1 MPSRKAQ
8 LVSPLSG
15 DYIPIEGLSV
25 TGVITAIGG
34 ISAPVT
40 GAAQSITDGANLDL
54 GTVTATT
61 FVGDSIGTYR
71 AAGLTNTGAG
81 TSNLNVG
88 VVTATS
94 ISGVVTGNITGTASS
109 IISGSDLTVGVA
121 TAVTWLGDGSGI
133 TGAGSSAF
141 IGQAVTAQAGTTTID
156 LSAGN
161 IINFTHSNN
170 TTVAFAN
177 TGTANRVTF
186 IRTTTEN
193 TLAWPASIKWSDDS
207 TPTLISNTRSS
218 ARQIFNLTT
227 ADAGVT
233 WYGWESIKNDP
244 QTFTL
249 WSWGYNSDGQLGQSD
264 TNNRS
269 SPIQISGTTWLMAN
283 NGATMVYDS
292 SIIQTKSDGTIW
304 GWGIN
309 DQGGLGQDNIIK
321 YSSPTQIGTDT
332 NWAVGSFGR
341 HVLWTKTDGSLWTWG
356 RGLGGQLGLNQEI
369 NYSSPVQVGTENT
382 WATSYDTGGKIAA
395 AESGN
400 QRNSGAIKTDGTLWV
415 WGYNIKGVL
424 GQNDT
429 ITRSSPIQIPGGNW
443 SSISFGYGS
452 AIARKTDGTAWSW
465 GSNSTGMLGHNQG
478 PTGNYSS
485 PVQIDGNWA
494 SVSLGRTQAC
504 GVTHD
509 GKLFTWGDNDKG
521 ELGLNEAHP
530 GSYSKSSPTQV
541 GTDNTWSTK
550 RWAAGNIGSL
560 DTTTFLKT
568 DGTIWSWGYNPHG
581 QLGQDTSGFST
592 MLSSPT
598 QVGGPTS
605 TNWGGVTRSGRF
617 AVAHQFT
624 P

>member
-244 QTFTL
+244 QTL
-249 WSWGYNSDGQLGQSD
+249 SL
-264 TNNRS
+264 
-269 SPIQISGTTWLMAN
+269 IHISE
-283 NGATMVYDS
+283 
-292 SIIQTKSDGTIW
+292 
-304 GWGIN
+304 
-309 DQGGLGQDNIIK
+309 
-321 YSSPTQIGTDT
+321 PT
-332 NWAVGSFGR
+332 R
-341 HVLWTKTDGSLWTWG
+341 P
-356 RGLGGQLGLNQEI
+356 
-369 NYSSPVQVGTENT
+369 Y
-382 WATSYDTGGKIAA
+382 
-395 AESGN
+395 
-400 QRNSGAIKTDGTLWV
+400 
-415 WGYNIKGVL
+415 
-424 GQNDT
+424 
-429 ITRSSPIQIPGGNW
+429 
-443 SSISFGYGS
+443 
-452 AIARKTDGTAWSW
+452 
-465 GSNSTGMLGHNQG
+465 
-478 PTGNYSS
+478 
-485 PVQIDGNWA
+485 
-494 SVSLGRTQAC
+494 
-504 GVTHD
+504 
-509 GKLFTWGDNDKG
+509 
-521 ELGLNEAHP
+521 
-530 GSYSKSSPTQV
+530 
-541 GTDNTWSTK
+541 
-550 RWAAGNIGSL
+550 
-560 DTTTFLKT
+560 
-568 DGTIWSWGYNPHG
+568 
-581 QLGQDTSGFST
+581 
-592 MLSSPT
+592 
-598 QVGGPTS
+598 
-605 TNWGGVTRSGRF
+605 
-617 AVAHQFT
+617 
-624 P
+624 

>member
-15 DYIPIEGLSV
+15 EYLSVPGVSV
-25 TGVITAIGG
+25 TGVITATGG
-34 ISAPVT
+34 ISGVV
-40 GAAQSITDGANLDL
+40 GVAQSIADGADLDL
-54 GTVTATT
+54 GTVTGTT

-156 LSAGN
+156 LSSGN
-161 IINFTHSNN
+161 VINFTHSNN

-207 TPTLISNTRSS
+207 TPTLLSNTRSS

-249 WSWGYNSDGQLGQSD
+249 WSWGYNGNGDLGQTD
-264 TNNRS
+264 RNNRS
-269 SPIQISGTTWLMAN
+269 SPIQISGTNWLMAN
-283 NGATMVYDS
+283 NGAGMASGY

-304 GWGIN
+304 SWGGNNN
-309 DQGGLGQDNIIK
+309 DTAGALGQDNIIK

-332 NWAVGSFGR
+332 NWAVGSIGR
-341 HVLWTKTDGSLWTWG
+341 HVLWTKTDGTLWAWG
-356 RGLGGQLGLNQEI
+356 MGLAGQLGLNQEI
-369 NYSSPVQVGTENT
+369 NYSSPVQVGTDTT

-395 AESGN
+395 AEAGL
-400 QRNSGAIKTDGTLWV
+400 QRQSGAIKTDGTLWV
-415 WGYNIKGVL
+415 WGYNAKGAL
-424 GQNDT
+424 GQNDV
-429 ITRSSPIQIPGGNW
+429 IARSSPIQIPGEGW
-443 SSISFGYGS
+443 SSISFGYG
-452 AIARKTDGTAWSW
+452 AAMARKTDGTAWTW
-465 GSNSTGMLGHNQG
+465 GSNSSGMLGHNQG

-485 PVQIDGNWA
+485 PVQLPGTWA
-494 SVSLGRTQAC
+494 SISAGRNQAC

-509 GKLFTWGDNDKG
+509 GKLFTWGMNDRG
-521 ELGLNEAHP
+521 QLGLNEAHP
-530 GSYSKSSPTQV
+530 GSYNKSSPTQV
-541 GTDNTWSTK
+541 GTETTWSTK
-550 RWAAGNIGSL
+550 VWAAGTMGSL
-560 DTTTFLKT
+560 YTTTFLKT
-568 DGTIWSWGYNPHG
+568 DGTLWSWGYNVYG
-581 QLGQDTSGFST
+581 QMGQDNTT
-592 MLSSPT
+592 MRSSPT

-605 TNWGGVTRSGRF
+605 TNWGGVTRSGEF
-617 AVAHQFT
+617 TVAHQFT
-624 P
+624 A